1 MESKV
6 KVWLARDK
14 DGKLFAY
21 SGIPFKS
28 GSIWEPRLDIY
39 FMQLKSN
46 KFPSVKWE
54 DDEPTEAYITLA
66 NEPQQKKEID
76 WEQLRFKIANDV
88 IAEYVSKIDFDE
100 FENNIPQHI
109 ETTNKL
115 VDLAINLSIK
125 ITNILMGELKSNIK

>member
-1 MESKV
+1 MAILLIHSTAFFL
-6 KVWLARDK
+6 LAVLGLILACKLRRLAKLNQSALSSNEHLQSGLCQIRD
-14 DGKLFAY
+14 DFASVGKKLD
-21 SGIPFKS
+21 
-28 GSIWEPRLDIY
+28 SIAVS
-39 FMQLKSN
+39 MN
-46 KFPSVKWE
+46 
-54 DDEPTEAYITLA
+54 
-66 NEPQQKKEID
+66 EID

>member
-1 MESKV
+1 MAILLIHSTAFFL
-6 KVWLARDK
+6 LAVLGLILACKLRRLAKLNQSALSSIEHLQSGLCQIRD
-14 DGKLFAY
+14 DFASVGKKLD
-21 SGIPFKS
+21 
-28 GSIWEPRLDIY
+28 SIAVL
-39 FMQLKSN
+39 MN
-46 KFPSVKWE
+46 
-54 DDEPTEAYITLA
+54 
-66 NEPQQKKEID
+66 EID

>member
-1 MESKV
+1 MAILLIHSTAFFL
-6 KVWLARDK
+6 LAVLGLILACKLRRLAKLNQSALSSIEHLQSGLCQIRD
-14 DGKLFAY
+14 DFASVGKKLD
-21 SGIPFKS
+21 
-28 GSIWEPRLDIY
+28 SIAVS
-39 FMQLKSN
+39 MN
-46 KFPSVKWE
+46 
-54 DDEPTEAYITLA
+54 
-66 NEPQQKKEID
+66 EID

>member
-1 MESKV
+1 MENKV
-6 KVWLARDK
+6 KVWIARD
-14 DGKLFAY
+14 
-21 SGIPFKS
+21 KS
-28 GSIWEPRLDIY
+28 GSIFAFSERPNKYKGYWAFAPSMRLD
-39 FMQLKSN
+39 KSI
-46 KFPSVKWE
+46 FPSVKWE
-54 DDEPTEAYITLA
+54 DDEPTEAYITLT

-115 VDLAINLSIK
+115 VGLAINLSIK
-125 ITNILMGELKSNIK
+125 ITSILMGELKSNIK

>member
-1 MESKV
+1 MAILLIHSTAFFL
-6 KVWLARDK
+6 LAVLGLILACKLRRLAKLNQSALSSIEHLQSGLCQIRD
-14 DGKLFAY
+14 DFAY
-21 SGIPFKS
+21 VGKKLD
-28 GSIWEPRLDIY
+28 SIAVS
-39 FMQLKSN
+39 MN
-46 KFPSVKWE
+46 
-54 DDEPTEAYITLA
+54 
-66 NEPQQKKEID
+66 EID